1 MRLKNE
7 LSEEFLSMSMK
18 LQILG
23 HFAPR
28 SNSKLLKSSNYQNY
42 LIGALGIV
50 KDKPIGKGVNFAQ
63 RYRNFHL
70 RRSFWTS

>member
-50 KDKPIGKGVNFAQ
+50 KDKPIGN
-63 RYRNFHL
+63 NPMC
-70 RRSFWTS
+70 